1 MAAQNVQTL
10 EITRDE
16 YHGIFG
22 SLNNEMDAGESGI
35 DVSNMGDESNESESS
50 ESEIDSEGEQP
61 IEWTNRLR
69 NIDVEVFTS
78 PV

>member
-1 MAAQNVQTL
+1 
-10 EITRDE
+10 
-16 YHGIFG
+16 
-22 SLNNEMDAGESGI
+22 
-35 DVSNMGDESNESESS
+35 MGDESNESESS